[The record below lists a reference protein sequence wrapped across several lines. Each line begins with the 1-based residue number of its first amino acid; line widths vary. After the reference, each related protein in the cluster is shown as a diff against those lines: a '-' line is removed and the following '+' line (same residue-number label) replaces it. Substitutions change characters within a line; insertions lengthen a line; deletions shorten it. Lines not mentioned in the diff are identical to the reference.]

1 MITNGRRRSRR
12 IDAAHRQS
20 HRQRS
25 AVRFIAPLN
34 RRAGT
39 DAARNSGHPIPPRG
53 VQGTASRNPRRPR
66 QLYPPADGQPRPQPA
81 ATPRLPPAPLRLRK
95 PDRRQVLLRPCSL
108 EELLAP
114 DHPARM
120 GWAITERFDLEK
132 FLTPIRAR
140 EGHVGRDATD
150 LQVLVA
156 LWLYAAIDGVGSG
169 RDGECRDQ
177 GLPRLG
183 AAVGRI
189 GRIFDRCV
197 LAGMTRRNRT
207 HLREGSVRRCCTYGY
222 CSLEELLAPDHPAR
236 MGWAITERFD
246 LEKFLTPIRA
256 REGHVGR
263 DATDPQVLVALWLYA
278 AIDGVGSG
286 RDGECRDQ
294 GLPRLGAAVGR
305 IGRIFDR
312 CVLAGMTRRNRTHL
326 REGSVR
332 RCRTYGYG
340 YCQGQGPA
348 TVCAFACAL
357 NGGSAQTRPSVAA
370 LGRCRQ

>member
-1 MITNGRRRSRR
+1 MAAAHAEARTQASRPQKSGGHGRDARATFCAGVLPGRRPHKLPRAPNGRRRSRR

-39 DAARNSGHPIPPRG
+39 DAARNGGHPIPPRG
-53 VQGTASRNPRRPR
+53 VQGTASRSPRRPR

-81 ATPRLPPAPLRLRK
+81 ATPQLPPAPLRLRK

-140 EGHVGRDATD
+140 EGHA
-150 LQVLVA
+150 
-156 LWLYAAIDGVGSG
+156 
-169 RDGECRDQ
+169 
-177 GLPRLG
+177 
-183 AAVGRI
+183 
-189 GRIFDRCV
+189 
-197 LAGMTRRNRT
+197 
-207 HLREGSVRRCCTYGY
+207 
-222 CSLEELLAPDHPAR
+222 
-236 MGWAITERFD
+236 
-246 LEKFLTPIRA
+246 
-256 REGHVGR
+256 GR

-332 RCRTYGYG
+332 RCCTYGYG